1 MTDEEMAE
9 EYFKSVCEDY
19 NEELERT
26 GKRHY
31 WVGFDIK
38 NAYLAGL
45 QAGRPKWHKVADG
58 DLPPVRTVV
67 FVSGHLGDMKDLQ
80 GFDEWDGEKWLN
92 DDMPGLVR
100 EAWCEI
106 PQYTEE

>member
-9 EYFKSVCEDY
+9 QYVKENGKVYYHPNGKPVFTREED
-19 NEELERT
+19 L
-26 GKRHY
+26 K
-31 WVGFDIK
+31 FAFI
-38 NAYLAGL
+38 AGL
-45 QAGRPKWHKVADG
+45 EAGRKQKWHKVADG
-58 DLPPVRTVV
+58 DLPPVRMVI
-67 FVSGHLGDMKDLQ
+67 FVSGYLGDIKDLH

>member
-45 QAGRPKWHKVADG
+45 KAGRELAYKEMNTEKMLKV
-58 DLPPVRTVV
+58 L
-67 FVSGHLGDMKDLQ
+67 KDRDVIKSWYYN
-80 GFDEWDGEKWLN
+80 GAYHAEVD
-92 DDMPGLVR
+92 
-100 EAWCEI
+100 
-106 PQYTEE
+106 